1 MDIHLWHET
10 CNNIYESAP
19 FLKKDVVYLKT
30 RWRGVIKVD
39 FRLDS
44 ELLMLKGTIRDF
56 IRDEIEPYAMQI
68 EEEDAIPDVLI
79 QKTKEM
85 GLFSLSIPE
94 AYGGLGIGMVGK
106 CALYEEIGQTHN
118 GYTTLIGAHTGIG
131 TVGIVE
137 MGNEEQKKKYLPDMA
152 TGDRIGAFALTEPE
166 AGSHATNLKT
176 TAVKKGNKYILNGT
190 KHYIT
195 NAPIA
200 DVFTVMAVTD
210 SSKGAKGI
218 TSFIVEKGFPGF
230 KVGAIERKMGLHGS
244 QTAELIFE
252 ECEVPEDNVLGTVGQ
267 GYVNAL
273 KILANGRAGLAARNL
288 GSSQKLLD
296 LSMAY
301 VQGRKQFNVPLID
314 HQAVAHMLAEMA
326 LEIEALRSFTYR
338 VAWMVDQNEKVLK
351 EAAMLKLFGSEV
363 YNRVADK
370 AVQIHG
376 GLGYIADYPIE
387 RFYRDA
393 RITRIYEGTSEIQ
406 KNIIASQLKKEYS

>member
-1 MDIHLWHET
+1 MDFQLDEDILLLK
-10 CNNIYESAP
+10 NNIKEFVKNEVEP
-19 FLKKDVVYLKT
+19 F
-30 RWRGVIKVD
+30 
-39 FRLDS
+39 
-44 ELLMLKGTIRDF
+44 
-56 IRDEIEPYAMQI
+56 AMQI
-68 EEEDAIPDVLI
+68 EEENNIPSELI
-79 QKTKEM
+79 EKTKEM
-85 GLFSLSIPE
+85 GLFSLSIPDK
-94 AYGGLGIGMVGK
+94 YGGLGIGMVGK
-106 CALYEEIGQTHN
+106 CALYEEIGKTHN

-131 TVGIVE
+131 SVGIVE
-137 MGNEEQKKKYLPDMA
+137 MGNEAQKRKYLPDMA
-152 TGDRIGAFALTEPE
+152 RGSRLGAFALTEPQ

-176 TAVKKGNKYILNGT
+176 TAVKKGNKYILNGI

-195 NAPIA
+195 NATVA

-210 SSKGAKGI
+210 PEKGAKGI

-230 KVGAIERKMGLHGS
+230 EVGKEERKMGLRGS
-244 QTAELIFE
+244 HSAELIFTD
-252 ECEVPEDNVLGTVGQ
+252 CEVPEENVLGEVGQ

-296 LSMAY
+296 LCMDY
-301 VQGRKQFNVPLID
+301 VQEREQFHVPIIE

-338 VAWMVDQNEKVLK
+338 VAWMVDQKKKVIK

-376 GLGYIADYPIE
+376 GLGYIMDYPIE

-406 KNIIASQLKKEYS
+406 KNIIAAQLKKEYTK